1 MSIRNTFLQTFG
13 KKDAS
18 SLFREAATSFRKRK
32 NHNLHKLPDTV
43 QRFFNAMMAFSYVR
57 PHRHLHPPKT
67 ETFVLLSGKIW
78 VILFDNEG
86 NVTDAILMDGK
97 RVQVV
102 DLLPGCW
109 HTLIPI
115 TRSLTF
121 EVKPGPYDPATDK
134 EFAPWSPTEEQTH
147 LHRKIIKQWLAAAK
161 HKQR

>member
-1 MSIRNTFLQTFG
+1 MSIRSAFLQTFG
-13 KKDAS
+13 KKDAF
-18 SLFREAATSFRKRK
+18 SLFREAATSPRKRK

-43 QRFFNAMMAFSYVR
+43 QRFFNAMIAFSYVR
-57 PHRHLHPPKT
+57 PHRHLQPPKT

-78 VILFDNEG
+78 VILFDDEG

-134 EFAPWSPTEEQTH
+134 EFAPWAPTEEETH
-147 LHRKIIKQWLAAAK
+147 LHEKIIKQWLTTAK